1 MATKG
6 EGTMPN
12 IDRAYV
18 IIALLLLVLGE
29 LLGFYMGA
37 SQDLSV
43 RDTHVAMVL
52 PGFVVLTLYGVLY
65 RLWPQMKEG
74 SLAKFQFWF
83 AVIGAL
89 GLVIAAYLIAIG
101 AGIIAAVIASALT
114 IVGAALMAWLFWTKT
129 A

>member
-1 MATKG
+1 
-6 EGTMPN
+6 MPN

-18 IIALLLLVLGE
+18 MVALLLLVAGE

-37 SQDLSV
+37 TNDSSV
-43 RDTHVAMVL
+43 RDTHVALVL
-52 PGFVVLTLYGVLY
+52 PGFVVLTLYGVIY
-65 RLWPQMKEG
+65 RLWPVMKD
-74 SLAKFQFWF
+74 SPLAQVQFWA

-101 AGIIAAVIASALT
+101 AGVVAAVIFSALT

-129 A
+129 AI

>member
-1 MATKG
+1 
-6 EGTMPN
+6 MPN

-18 IIALLLLVLGE
+18 MVALLLLVAGE

-37 SQDLSV
+37 TNDLSL
-43 RDTHVAMVL
+43 RDTHVAFML

-65 RLWPQMKEG
+65 RLWPVMKD
-74 SLAKFQFWF
+74 SALAKAQFWI
-83 AVIGAL
+83 AVIGSF

-101 AGIIAAVIASALT
+101 AGIVAAAISSALT
-114 IVGAALMAWLFWTKT
+114 IVAAALMAWLFWTKT

>member
-1 MATKG
+1 
-6 EGTMPN
+6 MPN

-18 IIALLLLVLGE
+18 MVGLLLLVLGE

-37 SQDLSV
+37 ANDLSV
-43 RDTHVAMVL
+43 RDTHVAMML

-65 RLWPQMKEG
+65 RLWPVMKDSG
-74 SLAKFQFWF
+74 LAMAQFWIAVTGSF
-83 AVIGAL
+83 GLVIGAY
-89 GLVIAAYLIAIG
+89 LVAIG
-101 AGIIAAVIASALT
+101 AGIIAVALASILT